1 MPEERS
7 EWQTPNEIRTA
18 LGDKKCRSLIEE
30 VVHNTRSRPEILE
43 TITSLTKC
51 NVYSA
56 DDFLRDL
63 LKNPPKD

>member
-7 EWQTPNEIRTA
+7 EWQTPNEIRKA
-18 LGDKKCRSLIEE
+18 LGGKKCQSILEDLAYN
-30 VVHNTRSRPEILE
+30 HKSRPEILDK
-43 TITSLTKC
+43 IMDLTKC

-63 LKNPPKD
+63 LKNPTKD